1 MTYLLNRIR
10 LLRLR
15 VREYMLLAQ
24 AEHAA
29 ALAAQYGG
37 EYAMLMQH
45 LKRTRRE
52 IALRTSPEVLLNEV
66 MAARKS

>member
-10 LLRLR
+10 LLRLKF
-15 VREYMLLAQ
+15 REWMLLAQ

-29 ALAAQYGG
+29 SLAAQYGA
-37 EYAMLMQH
+37 EYTMLMAH

>member
-29 ALAAQYGG
+29 ALAAQYGD

-66 MAARKS
+66 MAARK